1 MTYPKLIKNDPKI
14 NLFEYDGGDLWVRE
28 NVSYWDDQD
37 YCWDND
43 ILKFI
48 DNATSIKEFLWKIN
62 YTIPYESQIKDL
74 KDNQE
79 YKIRKDNSFYS
90 EIIRYSKKQLNLVDD
105 ILLYDPKII
114 VKFINKLD
122 NVENIYIA
130 LNMMSPSDIFM
141 DEDDDWIQQGL
152 KNPNWNTAAYDPS
165 NSDDLDDIKYIK
177 ENVDPKIKF
186 DFSFD
191 EKKMQILRDF
201 LQILLQLKHLIG

>member
-1 MTYPKLIKNDPKI
+1 MNYPKPIKNDLKN

-37 YCWDND
+37 YCWEND

-48 DNATSIKEFLWKIN
+48 NETKSIKEFLWKIN
-62 YTIPYESQIKDL
+62 YTIPYESQIKGL
-74 KDNQE
+74 KDNEE
-79 YKIRKDNSFYS
+79 YKLRKDNSFYS
-90 EIIRYSKKQLNLVDD
+90 EVIKYSEKQLNLVDD

-130 LNMMSPSDIFM
+130 LNMMSPTDIFM

-152 KNPNWNTAAYDPS
+152 KNPNWNTAAYDLS

-177 ENVDPKIKF
+177 ENVDQSIKF

-191 EKKMQILRDF
+191 EKQMQILKDNK
-201 LQILLQLKHLIG
+201 II

>member
-1 MTYPKLIKNDPKI
+1 MTFPNLINNNSNKNQ
-14 NLFEYDGGDLWVRE
+14 FEYDGGDLWVRK

-37 YCWDND
+37 YCWNNH

-62 YTIPYESQIKDL
+62 YTIPYRSQIKDL

-79 YKIRKDNSFYS
+79 YKLRKDNNFYS
-90 EIIRYSKKQLNLVDD
+90 EVIKYSEKKLNLVDD
-105 ILLYDPKII
+105 ILLYDPKVI
-114 VKFINKLD
+114 VKFINKLE

-177 ENVDPKIKF
+177 ENVDPNIKF

-191 EKKMQILRDF
+191 EKKMQILKDNK
-201 LQILLQLKHLIG
+201 II

>member
-1 MTYPKLIKNDPKI
+1 MTYPKPIKNDLKN

-37 YCWDND
+37 YCWEND

-48 DNATSIKEFLWKIN
+48 NETKSIKEFLWKIN
-62 YTIPYESQIKDL
+62 YTIPYESQIKGL

-79 YKIRKDNSFYS
+79 YKIRKDNNFYS
-90 EIIRYSKKQLNLVDD
+90 EVIRYSEKQLNLVDD

-152 KNPNWNTAAYDPS
+152 KNPDWNTASFDPS

-177 ENVDPKIKF
+177 ENVDQSIKF
-186 DFSFD
+186 DFAFD
-191 EKKMQILRDF
+191 EKQMQILKDNK
-201 LQILLQLKHLIG
+201 II

>member
-1 MTYPKLIKNDPKI
+1 MTFPNLINNNSNKNQ
-14 NLFEYDGGDLWVRE
+14 FEYDGGDLWVRK

-37 YCWDND
+37 YCWNND

-48 DNATSIKEFLWKIN
+48 NHVTSIKEFLWKIN
-62 YTIPYESQIKDL
+62 YTIPYRSQIKDL

-79 YKIRKDNSFYS
+79 YKLRKDNNFYS
-90 EIIRYSKKQLNLVDD
+90 EVIKYSEKKLNLVDD
-105 ILLYDPKII
+105 ILLYDPKVI
-114 VKFINKLD
+114 VKFINKLE

-152 KNPNWNTAAYDPS
+152 KNPDWNTAAFDPS

-177 ENVDPKIKF
+177 ENVDPNIKF

-191 EKKMQILRDF
+191 EKQMQILKENK
-201 LQILLQLKHLIG
+201 II

>member
-1 MTYPKLIKNDPKI
+1 MTYPKLIKNDPKT
-14 NLFEYDGGDLWVRE
+14 NLFEYDGGDLWKRE

-37 YCWDND
+37 YCWNND

-48 DNATSIKEFLWKIN
+48 DNTTSIKEFLWKIN
-62 YTIPYESQIKDL
+62 YTIPHGSQIKGL
-74 KDNQE
+74 KD
-79 YKIRKDNSFYS
+79 DSFYS
-90 EIIRYSKKQLNLVDD
+90 EVIKYSEKQLNLVDD

-152 KNPNWNTAAYDPS
+152 KNPDWNTAAYDPS

-177 ENVDPKIKF
+177 ENVDPSIKF
-186 DFSFD
+186 DFPFD
-191 EKKMQILRDF
+191 EKQMQILRDNK
-201 LQILLQLKHLIG
+201 II